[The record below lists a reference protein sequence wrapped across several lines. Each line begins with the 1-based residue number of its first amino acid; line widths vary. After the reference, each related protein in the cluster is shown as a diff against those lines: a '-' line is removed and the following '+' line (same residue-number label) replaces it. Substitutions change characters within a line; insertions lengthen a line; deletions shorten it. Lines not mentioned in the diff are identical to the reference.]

1 MPIPEELIGSLWH
14 TTNQK
19 RYSEILLSGFIF
31 PDPDIPDEERWST
44 SQGTEYYP
52 FVRTLKGVSL
62 FDFSTFKPNEY
73 SKKYPAS
80 SWSEFIPYRKAWG
93 CSIWIEIDQDTIID
107 NFISGITLLEKW
119 KQENA
124 YKNKIMPIIE
134 AAHIGK
140 IPSSSFMRV
149 FHGTESGFYLA
160 EKNA

>member
-1 MPIPEELIGSLWH
+1 MPFPEELIGSLWH

-19 RYSEILLSGFIF
+19 KYSEILLSGFIS

-44 SQGTEYYP
+44 SQGTEHYP

-73 SKKYPAS
+73 SKKHPAS
-80 SWSEFIPYRKAWG
+80 SWSEFVPYRNAWSS
-93 CSIWIEIDQDTIID
+93 SIWIEIDRDTIVD

-134 AAHIGK
+134 AAHIGA
-140 IPSSSFMRV
+140 IPSSSFMRI
-149 FHGTESGFYLA
+149 FHSNKSGFYLVTP
-160 EKNA
+160 K